1 MEDAR
6 NQKVTEEHDVIDD
19 AIKDRGEGYTVF
31 SIVGPS
37 PHFPVMI
44 LIVHVFFSPSACY
57 TAHQTVS
64 SKIPKVRTILG
75 RRYVSI

>member
-31 SIVGPS
+31 SIVGHS
-37 PHFPVMI
+37 PHFLVMI
-44 LIVHVFFSPSACY
+44 FMVHVFSPSACC